1 MSSKGLRAR
10 IYKELSQCN
19 DFKKRKHW
27 AGGVTSVVLECLPS
41 KYKAVSSALSTTKT
55 QQVWGCIYLSGRIY
69 LACTKSWVQSQ
80 VREKLKKTTPTKK

>member
-55 QQVWGCIYLSGRIY
+55 QQV
-69 LACTKSWVQSQ
+69 
-80 VREKLKKTTPTKK
+80 